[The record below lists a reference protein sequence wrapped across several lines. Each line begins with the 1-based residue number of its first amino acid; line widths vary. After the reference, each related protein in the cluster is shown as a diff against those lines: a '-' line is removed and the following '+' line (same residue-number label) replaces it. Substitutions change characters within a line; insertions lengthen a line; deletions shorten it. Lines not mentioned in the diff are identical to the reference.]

1 MKKVSIATFKFTSCN
16 GCQLQ
21 VVNVDEKLFEL
32 LDNVEFKFFP
42 LVKSDN
48 IIGEFDV
55 TLVEG
60 SITTPEE
67 VKVIKKV
74 RELSKVL
81 VAIGACSTAG
91 GIQAL
96 RNWVKVNEFKR
107 YVYPNPEW
115 IKALD
120 KASPISDYVKVD
132 YELRGCP
139 ISGSQLLYFLSQL
152 LRGKGPI
159 LPIDSVCMECKR
171 KGNLCVLVAKG
182 IPCLGPVTMAGCG
195 AICPTYGRGCYGCF
209 GPMRDPRPNALAMR
223 FKEMGLSIK
232 DIELLFKQFTG
243 WSKPFKELLNTLGVE
258 K

>member
-1 MKKVSIATFKFTSCN
+1 MNKVSIAVFKFTSCS

-21 VVNVDEKLFEL
+21 VVNVGEKLFEL

-42 LVKSDN
+42 LVKSDS
-48 IIGEFDV
+48 IIGEFDIA
-55 TLVEG
+55 LVEG

-67 VKVIKKV
+67 VKAIRRV
-74 RELSKVL
+74 RELSKIL

-96 RNWVKVNEFKR
+96 RNWVKVDEFKR

-115 IKALD
+115 IRALD
-120 KASPISDYVKVD
+120 KANPISDYVKVD

-139 ISGSQLLYFLSQL
+139 ISESQLLYFLSQL
-152 LRGKGPI
+152 LRGKRPT

-171 KGNLCVLVAKG
+171 KGNVCVLVTKG

-209 GPMRDPRPNALAMR
+209 GPMRDSKPHALAMR
-223 FKEMGLSIK
+223 FKELGLNVK

-243 WSKPFKELLNTLGVE
+243 WS
-258 K
+258 